1 MKGKKGICLILCLL
15 LLTGLA
21 PLRAAAVCGEQV
33 DGVWSSIALT
43 GGANKVLFS
52 ADAEIED
59 QILHPGEGTAQQYI
73 LPLGAVYDAA
83 SNTLNLTDFDEPTAN
98 LVLTMMGADFKIRL
112 AGSSRLASIC
122 SESKGRGGSIT
133 FCGDGAL
140 EIAGAENAILV
151 RAGGAPDFV
160 RIEPQP
166 RLTLSSSGSAIRVVD
181 TALADGAIV
190 FDTSVPQLTAYD
202 AHREIG
208 AVTTTDGKTLEART
222 LPGSDALYGIEDEIV
237 FETEQIVSNVYL
249 LGEKNAEGLYP
260 VTEEVGQGVE
270 DTSAYLPAYTPH
282 DWILVETDG
291 GATASQA
298 RFARFAI
305 KVETPS
311 EGGLLSVSQTSAVRG
326 GSVEVRAVP
335 REGFKLVSLT
345 INGTQVSAP
354 NGSYV
359 IGGITADQTVSAVF
373 AAATPE
379 SVSLSAPANKDFKV
393 PADGEAPF
401 VSEPFAATV
410 KDGAGDPVGASV
422 RLSLE
427 PEAEGVSI
435 DAEGRVTVTNAA
447 KTAAADGLD
456 FTITAS
462 VEGTDIPAAQESFHV
477 SLTERRATVVF
488 LTRDGETLGESDT
501 VTIPA
506 AGETTRQQYGALVY
520 DQYGALREETIAW
533 SAGDWPIGVRRD
545 DDTLTVS
552 DNCRDG
558 STLVVTAKCAS
569 DNAVAASVTVGFAA
583 RQTAAISL
591 AAAPT
596 REAPAIT
603 WPEYSLAAEA
613 DRVYGI
619 TWGALVTLGEGGSAT
634 LGGEPLEGSFSINKE
649 ASALPDLSDSFK
661 IVFTYLDGEE
671 TKTLEGE
678 EHAVTLGQKSITEL
692 TITLSPAETPYTG
705 AAVEPA
711 VSVRHGERALVQG
724 TDFTVT
730 GYSGNIE
737 IGTGS
742 VTIAGQGNYKDT
754 VTKNFTI
761 TAIPGSS
768 VTSSVSS
775 CKPEDLGTTPAIVL
789 KYGDTALVEGK
800 DYDLSLKYDI
810 PAKSGTATVSF
821 KGIYSG
827 TRILSF
833 DLPNYLITEGAGS
846 SWSKSSSNVLPFKV
860 NGALGKFTE
869 LTVDGKTVPTS
880 YYSVESGSTIVKIK
894 PDYLKSLSV
903 GKHIVGVAY
912 KDGKALAI
920 FSVTDVERRGVA
932 TGDGNNATSWIIV
945 LAASLVAF
953 GALAFAFV
961 RSGKK
966 KKKRKTKK

>member
-1 MKGKKGICLILCLL
+1 MKGKKGICMILCLL

-52 ADAEIED
+52 ADSEIED
-59 QILHPGEGTAQQYI
+59 QILYPGEGTAQQYI
-73 LPLGAVYDAA
+73 LPPGAVYDAA
-83 SNTLNLTDFDEPTAN
+83 SNTLNLIDFDEPTAN

-112 AGSSRLASIC
+112 EGSSRLASIC

-140 EIAGAENAILV
+140 EIVGSENAILV

-166 RLTLSSSGSAIRVVD
+166 RLTLSSSDSVIRVVD

-202 AHREIG
+202 ARREIG
-208 AVTTTDGKTLEART
+208 AVTTTDGKTLEACT
-222 LPGSDALYGIEDEIV
+222 LPGSDALYGIEDDIV

-249 LGEKNAEGLYP
+249 LGDKNAEGLYP
-260 VTEEVGQGVE
+260 VIEEIGRGVD

-282 DWILVETDG
+282 DWVLVETDG
-291 GATASQA
+291 GATAAQA
-298 RFARFAI
+298 RFARFTI
-305 KVETPS
+305 SVETPS
-311 EGGLLSVSQTSAVRG
+311 GGGLLSSSQTAVARG

-354 NGSYV
+354 NGSYI

-379 SVSLSAPANKDFKV
+379 SISLAAPADRDFKV
-393 PADGEAPF
+393 PADGEDPF
-401 VSEPFAATV
+401 VSEPFAAAVT
-410 KDGAGDPVGASV
+410 DGAGDLVGAAV

-427 PEAEGVSI
+427 PEVEGVSI
-435 DAEGRVTVTNAA
+435 DEEGRVTVTNAA

-456 FTITAS
+456 FTVTAS
-462 VEGTDIPAAQESFHV
+462 VEGTDVPAAQESFHV
-477 SLTERRATVVF
+477 SLAERRAAVVR
-488 LTRDGETLGESDT
+488 LTRDGEVLGGTDTL
-501 VTIPA
+501 TIPA
-506 AGETTRQQYGALVY
+506 AGDTTRQQYGALVC
-520 DQYGALREETIAW
+520 DQYGALREETIDW
-533 SAGDWPIGVRRD
+533 SAGDWPLGVRRD

-558 STLVVTAKCAS
+558 SSLVVTAKCAA
-569 DNAVAASVTVGFAA
+569 DNAVEASVTVSFAA
-583 RQTAAISL
+583 RGEELSL

-596 REAPAIT
+596 REAPAVT

-619 TWGALVTLGEGGSAT
+619 TWGALVTLGEGGSAAI
-634 LGGEPLEGSFSINKE
+634 GEEVLEGSFSINKE
-649 ASALPDLSDSFK
+649 ASALPNLSDSFK

-671 TKTLEGE
+671 TKTVEGE
-678 EHAVTLGQKSITEL
+678 EHAVTLGQKSIGEL

-711 VSVRHGERALVQG
+711 VSVRHGERALVPG

-730 GYSGNIE
+730 GYADNIA

-768 VTSSVSS
+768 VTSSVTS

-810 PAKSGTATVSF
+810 PARTGTATVSF

-846 SWSKSSSNVLPFKV
+846 SWSKSSSSSLPFKA

-880 YYSVESGSTIVKIK
+880 YYSTESGSTIVKIK
-894 PDYLKSLSV
+894 PDYLKSLST

-932 TGDGNNATSWIIV
+932 TGDGNNATAWIIL
-945 LAASLVAF
+945 LAASLIAF

-966 KKKRKTKK
+966 KKKKKRTK